1 MISMANRKIQIQIQI
16 QIQYKEAFLGFILV
30 IIGILAPDFINI
42 ENFKI
47 YDLISNSITERDK
60 SLLIMASFRLVM
72 LNSIRGLPHYLG
84 TFIIAESIKLIL
96 NGRRI
101 SLLKNILVIVIIPV
115 VYMIINVIHHIR
127 YDFGI
132 PALMVIL
139 VILFLE
145 KLDFS
150 TISIFKKSVI
160 VTLLLIGIQWLDV
173 IPSLSDFGFGMG
185 ETSQDIKQVAS
196 FIDSEEILT
205 LSALIFL
212 IIFTVNAILIAKIIS
227 DQHKLIMATEI
238 NKRVEAE
245 LAETRFKALE
255 ARNFMELRNLV
266 HDLKTPLTS
275 MQALVSIIELMEE
288 NKKCKEYLKRI
299 ESSIDK
305 LSEMISEIL
314 YEDKR
319 NVIDTDKLFNFIF
332 AQISPLP
339 YASMITYENFAP
351 KVFINV
357 NKIRISRAII
367 NAMENGYNA
376 IDKKQGNIN
385 INVQNDQGSVY
396 IKIQDNG
403 CGIKEEVIEKMWNKG
418 FSTRNSTGLGLDF
431 IKRIIESHE
440 GTVYISSIPN
450 QGTCLTI
457 VIKEV
462 EVNG

>member
-1 MISMANRKIQIQIQI
+1 MINVQIKKIQMQIN
-16 QIQYKEAFLGFILV
+16 YKEAFLGLILV
-30 IIGILAPDFINI
+30 VIGIVAPCFINI

-47 YDLISNSITERDK
+47 YHLIESSIAQKDK
-60 SLLIMASFRLVM
+60 SLLVIASFKLVM
-72 LNSIRGLPHYLG
+72 LNTIRSLPHYLG

-101 SLLKNILVIVIIPV
+101 SLVKNIFLIVIIPA
-115 VYMIINVIHHIR
+115 VYMIINIIHHIR

-132 PALMVIL
+132 PALIVIL
-139 VILFLE
+139 LILFLE

-160 VTLLLIGIQWLDV
+160 VTLLLIGMQWLDV
-173 IPSLSDFGFGMG
+173 IPILSNFGFGMG
-185 ETSQDIKQVAS
+185 ETSQDIKQVAK
-196 FIDSEEILT
+196 FIDSEYILT

-227 DQHKLIMATEI
+227 DQHKLIVAGEL
-238 NKRVEAE
+238 NKHVENE
-245 LAETRFKALE
+245 LAEAKFKALE

-275 MQALVSIIELMEE
+275 MQALVSMVELMEE
-288 NKKCKEYLKRI
+288 NKKCKDYLKRI
-299 ESSIDK
+299 EISIDK

-319 NVIDTDKLFNFIF
+319 NVISTDKLFNFIF

-339 YASMITYENFAP
+339 YASMITYKNAVP
-351 KVFINV
+351 KAFINV

-367 NAMENGYNA
+367 NAMENSYNA
-376 IDKKQGNIN
+376 IGKKDGNIH
-385 INVQNDQGSVY
+385 INVQNEQGKIY

-403 CGIKEEVIEKMWNKG
+403 CGIKEEVIEKMWDEG

-440 GTVYISSIPN
+440 GRVYISSIPSE
-450 QGTCLTI
+450 GTCLTI
-457 VIKEV
+457 VLKEV
-462 EVNG
+462 EFNG